1 MEVVEV
7 LKNNPKF
14 RRGSKGNYL
23 KENIYYGLG
32 KTDANRYLFIVFI
45 LKRNNEA
52 LIMSAREMDD
62 KEKSIYSKI

>member
-32 KTDANRYLFIVFI
+32 KPMQIVICLLFSF
-45 LKRNNEA
+45 
-52 LIMSAREMDD
+52 
-62 KEKSIYSKI
+62 